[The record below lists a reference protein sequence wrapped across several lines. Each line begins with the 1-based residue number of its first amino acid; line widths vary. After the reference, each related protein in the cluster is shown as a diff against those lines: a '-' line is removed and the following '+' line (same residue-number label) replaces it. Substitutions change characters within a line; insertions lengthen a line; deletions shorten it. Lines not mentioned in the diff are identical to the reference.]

1 KKEKILMDTPIEGW
15 TFTGTDVDK
24 YKMEKDYLD
33 SNQSDYSIRISSN
46 FTDIDPSHDFSN
58 LMQTFQAKLF
68 LEKRMRLSAFIKS
81 EDVEG
86 WSGLWMRIDDKAYEM
101 VGFDNMSNRPIKG
114 STSWNHYSCV
124 LDIPKESMNIN
135 IGVILAGSGKIWI
148 DDFSFDEVDD
158 SISTT
163 DIREAEEDRKST
175 RLNSSHVSIS
185 YAVFCLKKKRRSKD
199 GSLRICRS
207 HRCRPSEATSR

>member
-1 KKEKILMDTPIEGW
+1 MDIPIKGW

-33 SNQSDYSIRISSN
+33 SKQSDYSIKISSN

-81 EDVEG
+81 ENVEG

-163 DIREAEEDRKST
+163 DIREAEDTFPEKPVN
-175 RLNSSHVSIS
+175 LE
-185 YAVFCLKKKRRSKD
+185 FK
-199 GSLRICRS
+199 
-207 HRCRPSEATSR
+207 